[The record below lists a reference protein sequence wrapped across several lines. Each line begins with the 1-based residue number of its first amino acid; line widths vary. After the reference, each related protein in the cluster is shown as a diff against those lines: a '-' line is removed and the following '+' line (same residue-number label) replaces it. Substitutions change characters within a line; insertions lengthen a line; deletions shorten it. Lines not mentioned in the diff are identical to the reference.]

1 MRRVLFVL
9 VLLGA
14 LLGQSVMPAAAQTSV
29 GYRFHVWHDGNGN
42 GVLDASGADTC
53 YRQSR
58 NLTVYGTGPDPIQ
71 PLYFITLGSLSNFNP
86 ASASGVTA
94 CIQVSMSTRFIK
106 PDYSFHALDNATG
119 AYTDFVSGSGTSTF
133 YVGIQIP

>member
-1 MRRVLFVL
+1 MRRVLLVL

-58 NLTVYGTGPDPIQ
+58 NLTVKKSRKGGATFGIFLVVQ
-71 PLYFITLGSLSNFNP
+71 SLS
-86 ASASGVTA
+86 
-94 CIQVSMSTRFIK
+94 VS
-106 PDYSFHALDNATG
+106 
-119 AYTDFVSGSGTSTF
+119 
-133 YVGIQIP
+133 Q

>member
-42 GVLDASGADTC
+42 GVLDASGADT
-53 YRQSR
+53 
-58 NLTVYGTGPDPIQ
+58 
-71 PLYFITLGSLSNFNP
+71 
-86 ASASGVTA
+86 
-94 CIQVSMSTRFIK
+94 
-106 PDYSFHALDNATG
+106 
-119 AYTDFVSGSGTSTF
+119 DFVSGSGTSTF